1 MFSIAACCVCRS
13 IRLLSQHKAQ
23 MTSCQDVDRISCISP
38 QRLMR
43 RFSMT
48 CVNREIQTDT
58 LLQFVQRACTLQNW
72 IQIPNRLYSSVMDI
86 LHCNVISKVA
96 WYKRKGRRFQA
107 EILKKSSKL
116 SPYQFSM
123 TDFTARLQP
132 SSKRFFEVRKR
143 VKTLDIH
150 RKPQIRETTKVKTH
164 QQDVFKACWCT
175 PVESSRDVKTGLLF
189 TIVCLLLF

>member
-48 CVNREIQTDT
+48 CANRKIQTDK

-72 IQIPNRLYSSVMDI
+72 IQIPNRLYSSIMDI

-96 WYKRKGRRFQA
+96 WYKRKGRP
-107 EILKKSSKL
+107 